1 MTAQNPF
8 FETWTTPFGMPPFDR
23 VQTAH
28 FRPAIEAGM
37 AAQRAEIEAI
47 ATNAAPAG
55 FANTIEA
62 MERSGEALRRVT
74 HVFRNLA
81 GTLSDDGMRAVEREV
96 APLFA
101 RHRSAIWLDPRLFA
115 RVDAVFSAREG
126 LGLNAGQKRLVERV
140 HKGFTRSGARL
151 ADDERERL
159 SAITERLATLGTQF
173 SQNVLKDE
181 NDFLLVL
188 DGEAD
193 LAGLPEDFRA
203 GAAALASE
211 RGQAGKHAVSLS
223 RGNVESFLT
232 YSTRRDLREKLLD
245 GFLKRGEN
253 GGDSDNR
260 AIISETVRLRA
271 ERARLLGYA
280 TYADFKLDDTMAETP
295 AAVRELLDRVW
306 AAGRA
311 RALRERESLQRM
323 MRADGVNDALAAH
336 DWRHYSEKLRRAEF
350 AIDDAELRAWFPL
363 DRVIAAAF
371 FVAGELFGL
380 RFEERPDLPVYHP
393 DARTFEVK
401 DAAGAHV
408 AIFIGDYFARGS
420 KRGGAW
426 MSAFRS
432 QQKLD
437 GDTRP
442 IIVNVLNVA
451 RPAPGEPALLSLDD
465 ARTLF
470 HEFGHALHG
479 MLSNVTYPSL
489 AGTAVSTDFVELPS
503 QLYEHWLLRPEVLR
517 RFALHARTG
526 EPLPEALLQ
535 KVLAAR
541 AFNQGFATVEYC
553 ASTYVDL
560 DLHLADPA
568 AAADPLAFER
578 DVLARIDK
586 PAEIPMRH
594 RSPHFSHVFSGEGY
608 AAGYYS
614 YLWSEVLDADAFSA
628 FEEKGDVFDRETAEK
643 LREFIYSAGNL
654 RDPKEAYTAFRGRL
668 PTPDALLAKRGLT
681 ETG

>member
-115 RVDAVFSAREG
+115 RVDAVISAREG